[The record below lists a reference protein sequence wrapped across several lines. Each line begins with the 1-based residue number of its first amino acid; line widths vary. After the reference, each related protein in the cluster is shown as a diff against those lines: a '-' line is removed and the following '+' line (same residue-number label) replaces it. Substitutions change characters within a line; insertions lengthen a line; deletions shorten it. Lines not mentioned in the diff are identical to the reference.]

1 MPELTIS
8 PEKVAFL
15 IEKAREFD
23 VKEADTD
30 PDSGSNAVDDG
41 MVDVLEDN
49 GRDPVQREL
58 TGFIGALNED
68 EQLDLVTLTWLGRG
82 EGGID
87 EWDDL
92 RSRAIE
98 ARGEYRDAPAE
109 TVRYLLGE
117 PLLGDLLADGLDAFG
132 VDWTEGRI
140 SADSSSESERSQDD
154 PVRS

>member
-15 IEKAREFD
+15 IEKAREYD
-23 VKEADTD
+23 VKETDTD
-30 PDSGSNAVDDG
+30 PDSGSNAADDG

-82 EGGID
+82 EGGVD

-98 ARGEYRDAPAE
+98 TRGQYQDAPTE

-132 VDWTEGRI
+132 VDWTEGRT
-140 SADSSSESERSQDD
+140 SADSSSESERSEDD

>member
-23 VKEADTD
+23 VKETDTD
-30 PDSGSNAVDDG
+30 PDSGSNAADDG
-41 MVDVLEDN
+41 MIDVLEDN

-68 EQLDLVTLTWLGRG
+68 EQLDLVTLAWLGRG

-92 RSRAIE
+92 RDRAIE
-98 ARGEYRDAPAE
+98 ARGQYRDAPTE
-109 TVRYLLGE
+109 TARYLLGE
-117 PLLGDLLADGLDAFG
+117 PLLGDLLADGLDAVG
-132 VDWTEGRI
+132 VDWTEGRT
-140 SADSSSESERSQDD
+140 SADSSSRSERSQDD

>member
-1 MPELTIS
+1 MAELTIS

-15 IEKAREFD
+15 IKKAREFD
-23 VKEADTD
+23 VKETDTD
-30 PDSGSNAVDDG
+30 PDSGSNAADDG
-41 MVDVLEDN
+41 MIDVLEDN
-49 GRDPVQREL
+49 GRDPVAREL

-68 EQLDLVTLTWLGRG
+68 EQLDLVTLAWLGRG

>member
-1 MPELTIS
+1 
-8 PEKVAFL
+8 
-15 IEKAREFD
+15 
-23 VKEADTD
+23 
-30 PDSGSNAVDDG
+30 
-41 MVDVLEDN
+41 VLEDN

-98 ARGEYRDAPAE
+98 TRGQYRDAPGE

-132 VDWTEGRI
+132 VDWTEGRT
-140 SADSSSESERSQDD
+140 SADSSSESERSEDD
-154 PVRS
+154 PVRG

>member
-23 VKEADTD
+23 VKETDTD
-30 PDSGSNAVDDG
+30 PDSGSNPADDG

-98 ARGEYRDAPAE
+98 TRGQYRDAPGE

-132 VDWTEGRI
+132 VDWTEGRT
-140 SADSSSESERSQDD
+140 SADSSSESERSEDD
-154 PVRS
+154 PVRG